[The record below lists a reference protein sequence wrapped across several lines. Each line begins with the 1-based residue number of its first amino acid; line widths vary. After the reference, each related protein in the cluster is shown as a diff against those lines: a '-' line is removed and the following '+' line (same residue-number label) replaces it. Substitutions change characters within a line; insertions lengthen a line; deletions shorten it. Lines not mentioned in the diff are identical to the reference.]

1 MPRRSEKGFEHE
13 RLAFEADI
21 NAARVALESGDL
33 NEAVDLAVSPAHVYD
48 YAKDPFRLELLRD
61 LYRRMGTPTDES
73 IYQATYQTTP
83 WQAKLMA
90 ELYVLWPK
98 VSLDGAILRHEF
110 PEAEVTNVE
119 QNVTA
124 HELDAETDAWVR
136 QVINEQLISG
146 AESIQFSRY
155 RVGWLGT
162 AWGALSR
169 GRYWLKFWDLET
181 GEIIHAEQ
189 KSLPML
195 SSSPGRDGTHVL
207 FSHSWKDPTTKEIHW
222 STSRV
227 ETYRKVDLA
236 RLGTYDKS
244 QYANVKYYKV
254 RGEIVSHQRE
264 ETLELDRKE
273 FEAKPIRGEVSAPR
287 DFSKRRSPRYREYIR
302 EVYSPEEA
310 EQVFRDNAAEEER
323 EKRIVRVTKYPTLTI
338 KHDAIEGYLPAGT
351 TKFVAKDGFGGGL
364 KISDIWGGR
373 ISAKLA
379 VEDDDSWLE
388 EIIVPGR
395 GLRCTAGI
403 IFTSPVTEVC
413 LTSDGSVGLVN
424 GSDNVFTI
432 WNVWAGECLRKLEG
446 HSGRVTCLGAA
457 IDVSL
462 VASGSEDKTVRLWKP
477 ATAEC
482 VRVLKGH
489 EHALSKVC
497 INLDATKVLS
507 ADRGGVIKLW
517 DADTGECLRTIEVH
531 SANVSGLYLMFDG
544 KFAVS
549 GSWDKTVR
557 IWNLTDGTCLK
568 TFEFDDWVTSVDL
581 TPDGRYLAAS
591 SYAGTKV
598 WELIWKLDP
607 REPAGWD
614 EGARRALEIVE
625 NANSGWEGKLGT
637 EQNMTEEEIRDS
649 LRRLGPGW
657 SKGHSP
663 DKKEDWL
670 RVWHLTW
677 NLEETLG
684 YAGWGWLTEIGK
696 QSREMHEAWNREHPR

>member
-1 MPRRSEKGFEHE
+1 MPTLKRPGFEHE
-13 RLAFEADI
+13 GAAFDRDMT
-21 NAARVALESGDL
+21 AARAALDTGDL
-33 NEAVDLAVSPAHVYD
+33 DKAVDLAVSPEHVYS
-48 YAKDPFRLELLRD
+48 YAKEPARFELLRD
-61 LYRRMGTPTDES
+61 LYRRMGTPADES
-73 IYQATYQTTP
+73 IYQATYQATS

-90 ELYVLWPK
+90 ELYALWPK

-110 PEAEVTNVE
+110 PEAEVKRVE
-119 QNVTA
+119 QNVSA

-146 AESIQFSRY
+146 AESIEFSKY
-155 RVGWLGT
+155 RVGWLST

-169 GRYWLKFWDLET
+169 GRYWLKFWDLKT
-181 GEIIHAEQ
+181 GEIIYAEQ

-195 SSSPGRDGTHVL
+195 SSSLGRDGSHVL
-207 FSHSWKDPTTKEIHW
+207 FSHSWIHPKTEETHW
-222 STSRV
+222 STSRI
-227 ETYRKVDLA
+227 EIYRKVDLA

-254 RGEIVSHQRE
+254 RGEIVSRQPEEKLEIDRE
-264 ETLELDRKE
+264 E
-273 FEAKPIRGEVSAPR
+273 FEANPIRGEVSGPR
-287 DFSKRRSPRYREYIR
+287 DFSKRHSARYREYIQ
-302 EVYSPEEA
+302 EVSSPEEA
-310 EQVFRDNAAEEER
+310 EQTFRENAAEEER

-351 TKFVAKDGFGGGL
+351 TEFVAKEGIFGGPT
-364 KISDIWGGR
+364 ISDIWGGR
-373 ISAKLA
+373 ITAKLA
-379 VEDDDSWLE
+379 VEDDESWLE
-388 EIIVPGR
+388 EIIAAGR
-395 GLRCTAGI
+395 GLRSMGVD
-403 IFTSPVTEVC
+403 FTSPVTEVC
-413 LTSDGSVGLVN
+413 LSSDGSVGLAN
-424 GSDNVFTI
+424 GTENVFTI

-446 HSGRVTCLGAA
+446 HTGRVTCLGSA
-457 IDVSL
+457 IDLSL

-489 EHALSKVC
+489 QHSLSKVC
-497 INLDATKVLS
+497 INLDATRVLS

-517 DADTGECLRTIEVH
+517 DADTGECLNTIEAH
-531 SANVSGLYLMFDG
+531 SANVSGLYFMFDG

-557 IWNLTDGTCLK
+557 IWNLTDGKCIK
-568 TFEFDDWVTSVDL
+568 TFEFDDWVTSVDM

-637 EQNMTEEEIRDS
+637 ELNMTEEEIRNS

-677 NLEETLG
+677 SLEETLG

-696 QSREMHEAWNREHPR
+696 RSREMHEVWNREHPR